1 MGSFYTRTGDDGY
14 TGLLGK
20 GRVSK
25 SDRRIEALGTV
36 DEANAALGL
45 ARAMSG
51 VENTK
56 QILLHVQRDLYG
68 IMTELSTVQGNRAIF
83 PQINQSHVTWLEE
96 KLDDLGKTI
105 TIPAEFI
112 LPGDTIPGAGLDL
125 ARTVVRRAERRVAEL
140 SQRKEL
146 TNANLLCYLNRLSSL
161 CFVIELVENY
171 HAGQSGPT
179 LAKGT

>member
-51 VENTK
+51 LENTK

-83 PQINQSHVTWLEE
+83 PQINQSHITWLEE

-112 LPGDTIPGAGLDL
+112 LPGDTIPGAGLDM

-171 HAGQSGPT
+171 HAGLSGPT